1 MTDKEE
7 IIIID
12 NKSFKLGMVF
22 CFAEMVASGV
32 KKIALSPPL
41 SPEEYKDINNKSEQ
55 IANRFGIYSYL
66 EKSILITELFTKE
79 NIQNIFGNIIEEDK
93 NHDIWVIMYYKNK
106 KSLEEYLVLK
116 EKQRDLITACCY
128 NKKAKHTIALEF
140 GRLLSYPDDVI
151 LEMIS

>member
-1 MTDKEE
+1 MSRIENV
-7 IIIID
+7 IAID

-41 SPEEYKDINNKSEQ
+41 SPEECRSITSKTNDIVE
-55 IANRFGIYSYL
+55 RFGIHSYL
-66 EKSILITELFTKE
+66 EKSILMTELFTE
-79 NIQNIFGNIIEEDK
+79 DDIRNIFGNIIEENKTD
-93 NHDIWVIMYYKNK
+93 DIWVIMYYKNEK
-106 KSLEEYLVLK
+106 ALEEYRELK
-116 EKQRDLITACCY
+116 EKQKDLIANDLYDKTA
-128 NKKAKHTIALEF
+128 KTTIALEF